1 MPGKGGEHLRLQ
13 SYQPAFTSR
22 AEPALGRLFTL
33 QQPQS
38 GFDLCCC
45 PTEIHLSVEVPF
57 LPFALPNLQ
66 QPFIHSFPVAL
77 AAAVTPVGH
86 RRHACRMLTEENAQ
100 CFPTLSP

>member
-22 AEPALGRLFTL
+22 AEPALGRLFTV

-66 QPFIHSFPVAL
+66 QPFINFISFHSFPVPSRLWAT
-77 AAAVTPVGH
+77 AVTPVG
-86 RRHACRMLTEENAQ
+86 C
-100 CFPTLSP
+100 